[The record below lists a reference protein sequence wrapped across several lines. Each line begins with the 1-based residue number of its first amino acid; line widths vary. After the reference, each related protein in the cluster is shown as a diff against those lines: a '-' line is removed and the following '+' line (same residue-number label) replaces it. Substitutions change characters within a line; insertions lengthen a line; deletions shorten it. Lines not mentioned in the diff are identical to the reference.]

1 MAQTTYN
8 GTTYT
13 HETKIPNVGFGF
25 SIATT
30 AKAPAISKRVFD
42 SLTDASGYTTNA
54 NDTACAGL
62 ILTVT
67 GDTTSTN
74 NGAWMVTSGGTAAN
88 GLQLTRVG
96 GVVSVQKAST
106 ATEGYLTSYEIVVD
120 GQPCSTK
127 IDIPKD
133 FFVKSASAYTVT
145 STMTEEIAAG
155 VQEGHMCLDFVI
167 NTADSSET
175 DKHTYIDLSDTL
187 LLDASV
193 ITATPI
199 AESNDTVAIS
209 GTTVAQQLQAIGIK
223 IKQNVPKV
231 SQENNS
237 GNILHAYDDG
247 IGITSGATWDCGE
260 WTE

>member
-1 MAQTTYN
+1 MATTYS
-8 GTTYT
+8 GTTYK
-13 HETKIPNVGFGF
+13 HDSNVQVVGLPL
-25 SIATT
+25 IYATNG
-30 AKAPAISKRVFD
+30 KNPAVAKRVFS

-74 NGAWMVTSGGTAAN
+74 NGAWMITSGGTAAN

-96 GVVSVQKAST
+96 GVVSVRQA
-106 ATEGYLTSYEIVVD
+106 AEPTEGYLKSYEIVVD

-167 NTADSSET
+167 NTEDGSES

-247 IGITSGATWDCGE
+247 IGITSGATWDCGC
-260 WTE
+260 W

>member
-1 MAQTTYN
+1 MATYN
-8 GTTYT
+8 SSTYQYT
-13 HETKIPNVGFGF
+13 HEGATSIVGLPFV
-25 SIATT
+25 IATD
-30 AKAPAISKRVFD
+30 KKRPAISKRVFD

-54 NDTACAGL
+54 NDTACAGI

-67 GDTTSTN
+67 ADTSTN

-96 GVVSVQKAST
+96 GVVSVRKAST

-167 NTADSSET
+167 NTADGSES

-260 WTE
+260 WS